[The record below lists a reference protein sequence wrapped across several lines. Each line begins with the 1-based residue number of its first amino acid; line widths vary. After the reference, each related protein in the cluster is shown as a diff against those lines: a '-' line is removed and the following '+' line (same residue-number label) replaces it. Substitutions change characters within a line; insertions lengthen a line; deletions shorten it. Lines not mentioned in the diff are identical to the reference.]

1 MCPNHSYESTVVQ
14 HSLSRTNKH
23 QFCGVVLAGGRSS
36 RMGQDKALLK
46 LENETLLDRAKR
58 ILREA
63 GAARVLVS
71 GANREH
77 GIADYFEEVGPLG
90 GIHAVLRKTS
100 LDVMV
105 IPVDIP
111 LMTFDMIKRLLPHS
125 DPKSAQSVAITYKN
139 YPVPAFIP
147 NNSRTLQY
155 IEQVLNDAVGDW
167 SIKGLLK
174 HLGHREIAV
183 NYEQALSNVNTPEE
197 WQALK
202 AMIDED

>member
-14 HSLSRTNKH
+14 HSLSSTNKH

-90 GIHAVLRKTS
+90 GIHAVLRRTS

-139 YPVPAFIP
+139 YPFPAFIP

>member
-14 HSLSRTNKH
+14 HSLSSTNKH

-90 GIHAVLRKTS
+90 GIHAVLRRTS

>member
-1 MCPNHSYESTVVQ
+1 MCPDHSYESTVFQ
-14 HSLSRTNKH
+14 HSLSTTNKH
-23 QFCGVVLAGGRSS
+23 QFCGIVLAGGRSL
-36 RMGQDKALLK
+36 RMGQDKALLR

-71 GANREH
+71 GANREQ
-77 GIADYFEEVGPLG
+77 GIADYFEQVGPLG

-105 IPVDIP
+105 LPVDIP
-111 LMTFDMIKRLLPHS
+111 LITFDMIKRLLPQS
-125 DPKSAQSVAITYKN
+125 DSKVAQNVAITYKN

-155 IEQVLNDAVGDW
+155 IEQVLNDAMGDW
-167 SIKGLLK
+167 SIRGLLK
-174 HLGHREIAV
+174 HLEHREIAV
-183 NYEQALSNVNTPEE
+183 SYEQALSNVNTPEE

-202 AMIDED
+202 ASLEVD

>member
-1 MCPNHSYESTVVQ
+1 MCPNHSYESAVVQ
-14 HSLSRTNKH
+14 HSLSTTNKH

-71 GANREH
+71 GANREQ

-111 LMTFDMIKRLLPHS
+111 LMTFDMIKRLLPQS
-125 DPKSAQSVAITYKN
+125 DSKAAQNVAITYKN
-139 YPVPAFIP
+139 NPVPAFIP

-183 NYEQALSNVNTPEE
+183 SYEQALSNVNTPEE

-202 AMIDED
+202 AIIDED